1 MECNL
6 EDNLVLIV
14 DKYFKA
20 FRYAQTLFSYKLG
33 KHLANGTEEL
43 KMINMILY
51 SNQLRIKGNSKKIRL
66 LYWKSIIKKNDY
78 QLQVTESFLTK
89 LLTKT
94 LKMDLN
100 RMNRSKT

>member
-33 KHLANGTEEL
+33 KHLANATEEL
-43 KMINMILY
+43 KMINMIYILINLE
-51 SNQLRIKGNSKKIRL
+51 SKGTQKR
-66 LYWKSIIKKNDY
+66 
-78 QLQVTESFLTK
+78 
-89 LLTKT
+89 
-94 LKMDLN
+94 
-100 RMNRSKT
+100 